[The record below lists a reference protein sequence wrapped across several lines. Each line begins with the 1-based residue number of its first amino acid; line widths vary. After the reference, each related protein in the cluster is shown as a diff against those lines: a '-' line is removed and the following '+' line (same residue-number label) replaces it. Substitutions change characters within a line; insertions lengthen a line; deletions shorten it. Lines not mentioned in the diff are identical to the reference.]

1 MNELKVSED
10 TLSFIKALASEPRMK
25 ILLLFTDGQERTV
38 NEIKDAIEF
47 SQSTTSE
54 HLALMKRAGILAS
67 NKQGKEV
74 YYQPDRTKILYF
86 LETISSVLRNCCPL

>member
-1 MNELKVSED
+1 MNELTISED

-38 NEIKDAIEF
+38 NEIKETLEF

-54 HLALMKRAGILAS
+54 HLTLMKQAGLLTS
-67 NKQGKEV
+67 TRQGKEV
-74 YYQPDRTKILYF
+74 FYQPNRAKILYY
-86 LETISSVLRNCCPL
+86 LDTISNLLKTCCPL